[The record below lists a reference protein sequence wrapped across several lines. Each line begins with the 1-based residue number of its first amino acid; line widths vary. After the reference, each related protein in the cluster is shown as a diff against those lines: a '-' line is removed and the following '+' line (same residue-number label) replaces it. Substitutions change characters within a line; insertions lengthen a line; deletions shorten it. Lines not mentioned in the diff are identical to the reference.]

1 MMKLDVLY
9 EDNHIIVIVKPAN
22 ILSQLD
28 DTADVD
34 IQHYIKEYLKE
45 KYDKPGNVY
54 LGLVHRLDRRVSG
67 VMVFARTSKA
77 ASRLSEQIRNHQFEK
92 KYIAIATGNVNESGT
107 LIDKI
112 EKVKTRAV
120 ASNTGKEAVLNY
132 QLVNQFK
139 LDENLF
145 SVLKVDLISG
155 RYNQIRF
162 QFANVKH
169 PLINDYKYG
178 YDLKNYNDQLGLC
191 CFEIGFNHPIT
202 KEHLVFSKV
211 PNEGIWENVRKDKL

>member
-1 MMKLDVLY
+1 MKLEILY
-9 EDNHIIVIVKPAN
+9 EDNHLIVAVKPTG
-22 ILSQLD
+22 ILSQEDYTKDPDMLNILK
-28 DTADVD
+28 T
-34 IQHYIKEYLKE
+34 YIKE
-45 KYDKPGNVY
+45 KYHKPGNVY
-54 LGLVHRLDRRVSG
+54 LGLVMRLDRMTSG
-67 VMVFARTSKA
+67 IMVFARTSKA

-191 CFEIGFNHPIT
+191 CFEIGFNHPVT